1 VVGNGDGGI
10 KFELINELVGEKN
23 RGGGSTT

>member
-10 KFELINELVGEKN
+10 KFELVNELVGEEF
-23 RGGGSTT
+23 RGGGFIT